1 MGSFILFLLVYIATT
16 QAFSALPHSRLLR
29 KPSSSLQMLD
39 ISSISDIVLAGG
51 STTED
56 GIVYGSVNAPNFV
69 PFVGAFFVIILAGL
83 PALLTSGKKL
93 LNNKE
98 WMKRLKVIYLVVVI
112 AFPRGIVTSRCPVP
126 QALLCWRGKI

>member
-83 PALLTSGKKL
+83 PALLTSGEKALEQQRLDEESKGNVFGSGDSVSKK
-93 LNNKE
+93 NRN
-98 WMKRLKVIYLVVVI
+98 V
-112 AFPRGIVTSRCPVP
+112 
-126 QALLCWRGKI
+126 